1 MVPRALLA
9 LALLSATPALAQQV
23 PPVDATT
30 MLVARLEESI
40 AQGDT
45 AGVLDLALS
54 PDTPGIRQ
62 FADIASPPPLRFII
76 KERDRTAQPPGER
89 LLLEV
94 LAEFDSEAA
103 INTWRVDVVP
113 DPADPDRRRIA
124 GLERLAVVTGLHK
137 LALHPTKQF
146 EVRKLSMK
154 AIDLTL
160 EMESGSAFVAETE
173 EGPTAVVL
181 IGRGRMLFTPS
192 DPAERTQVRIFS
204 GDDALRSEFDAAFV
218 RLPPDTFPRLFG
230 AALLPAPVVPGQLRR
245 AEAVFEQF
253 VGQTYQL
260 DLTDLSR
267 ERWSLVP
274 AAGDLVVEVR
284 TRRHGDLTYARSSKD
299 AEDISLFDRRRRRNI
314 SVYSS
319 PPKLAARG
327 RFYNED
333 ELVEYDVLHYDIEAA
348 FTPERFWVDGN
359 ATIRLR
365 VQAHAL
371 SSLNLR
377 LAEPLVVRSIA
388 SPGLGRLLHLRVV
401 GQNSVVVN
409 LPTSLPRGTVLTLQ
423 VAYGGRLPPQ
433 TIDREV
439 LTVQGQDLVPEQ
451 IYIPVEPQFIYSNR
465 SYWYP
470 QAMVT
475 DYATAQLR
483 MAVPQEYGIIAT
495 GTRVPAD
502 ALPQTGGAAP
512 GRRQMAVF
520 RVEEPARYL
529 SCVISRFTFMG
540 ERDIA
545 IPLSGGGDAGPPP
558 SLVETG
564 PPGGPSGPPAAL
576 RDPAEGVTLSVYA
589 NPRLAGAAR
598 HLVERA
604 SDIFSYY
611 ARLLGDAPYPTF
623 DLALTENELPGGHSP
638 AYFAIL
644 NEPHPLTQRVWRN
657 DPVAFDGY
665 ASFFLAHEIAHQW
678 WGQAVGW
685 KNYREQWLSE
695 GFAQYFA
702 LLYAE
707 EHRGAAVVTPVL
719 RQMRRWA
726 IEQSPQGPVYLGYR
740 LGHIRGDSRVF
751 RALVYNKGAMVLHML
766 RRLVGDD
773 VFFDGLRE
781 YYSEW
786 KFRKA
791 GTDDFREVMESV
803 SGQSLDAFF
812 DGWIYG
818 SAIPS
823 LSFSS
828 VVTGGQAMV
837 RFEHRTAVVP
847 TPVTVT
853 ILYADGRSEDVIV
866 RVTQPVVEQTLELT
880 GRVRSIVANRDHGS
894 LAVIR
899 E

>member
-9 LALLSATPALAQQV
+9 LAFLFATPALAQQV
-23 PPVDATT
+23 PAVDATT
-30 MLVARLEESI
+30 LLVARLEESI
-40 AQGDT
+40 ARGDT
-45 AGVLDLALS
+45 AGVLGLALS

-62 FADIASPPPLRFII
+62 FAAIGSPPPLRFII
-76 KERDRTAQPPGER
+76 KERDRTAQPHGER

-94 LAEFDSEAA
+94 LAEFEGEAA

-137 LALHPTKQF
+137 LALHPAKQF
-146 EVRKLSMK
+146 EVRNLSMK

-160 EMESGSAFVAETE
+160 EMDSGSAFVAETD

-181 IGRGRMLFTPS
+181 LGRGRMLFTPS

-204 GDDALRSEFDAAFV
+204 GNEALRSEFEAAFV
-218 RLPPDTFPRLFG
+218 RLPPDTFPHLFG
-230 AALLPAPVVPGQLRR
+230 TALVPASLVPAQFRR
-245 AEAVFEQF
+245 AQSVFEQF

-274 AAGDLVVEVR
+274 AAGDLIVEVR

-333 ELVEYDVLHYDIEAA
+333 DLVEYDVLHYDIDAA
-348 FTPERFWVDGN
+348 FTPERLWVDGN
-359 ATIRLR
+359 AAIRLR

-371 SSLNLR
+371 SSLSLR
-377 LAEPLVVRSIA
+377 LAEPLVIRSIV
-388 SPGLGRLLHLRVV
+388 SPALGRLLHLRVV

-439 LTVQGQDLVPEQ
+439 LTVQGQDIPEQ
-451 IYIPVEPQFIYSNR
+451 IYIPIEPQFIYSNR

-483 MAVPQEYGIIAT
+483 LAVPQEYGVVAT
-495 GTRVPAD
+495 GTRVPGD
-502 ALPQTGGAAP
+502 VLPRTGATAP
-512 GRRQMAVF
+512 GRRTMAVF
-520 RVEEPARYL
+520 RVQEPARYL
-529 SCVISRFTFMG
+529 SCVVSRFTFMG
-540 ERDIA
+540 ERVIA
-545 IPLSGGGDAGPPP
+545 IPSGDGGDAATAASP
-558 SLVETG
+558 VETG
-564 PPGGPSGPPAAL
+564 PAGGPSGSAGRL
-576 RDPAEGVTLSVYA
+576 RDPTGDVRLSVYA
-589 NPRLAGAAR
+589 NPRLGGAAR
-598 HLVERA
+598 PLVERA
-604 SDIFSYY
+604 SAIFAYY
-611 ARLLGDAPYPTF
+611 SQLLGDAPYPTF
-623 DLALTENELPGGHSP
+623 DVALTENELPGGHSP

-665 ASFFLAHEIAHQW
+665 APFFLAHEIAHQW

-707 EHRGAAVVTPVL
+707 QDRGDAVVTPVL

-726 IEQSPQGPVYLGYR
+726 TEQSPQGPVYLGYR

-781 YYSEW
+781 YYKEW

-791 GTDDFREVMESV
+791 GTDDFRQVMESV
-803 SGQSLDAFF
+803 SGQSLGPFF

-828 VVTGGQAMV
+828 AVSGSQAVV
-837 RFEHRTAVVP
+837 RFEHQAAVVP

-866 RVTQPVVEQTLELT
+866 RVTQPVVEQTVELT

-894 LAVIR
+894 LATIR